1 MVPEVTMV
9 STYMEIKKLFQTREA
24 SKDGFDLEVLAKYEL
39 TGGQISLVIKN
50 TAYKVAI
57 KETPIFTMND
67 FIEEIKREKIS
78 AFGESKSVGFV

>member
-1 MVPEVTMV
+1 MLPKAE
-9 STYMEIKKLFQTREA
+9 YEE
-24 SKDGFDLEVLAKYEL
+24 GFDIEVLAKYEL

-57 KETPIFTMND
+57 KENPIFTMND

-78 AFGESKSVGFV
+78 AFGESKSVGFF